1 MTHVAK
7 WKFEEVDKLT
17 SLIKDYPVIGI
28 ANVYGIPAKQMQKM
42 RNLLRGE
49 VLIRMSKKSLIEHS
63 LEKVSKEEKGISGLS
78 SHISGQPAFIF
89 SRINPFKL
97 NKILEKNRATAPAKP
112 GSIAPKDITVRKG
125 ETPFPP
131 GPLLGELQQAGIP
144 TTIQSGKITIKKDT
158 VVVKAGERISPQL
171 AMALS
176 RLGIEPME
184 LGIELL
190 AAYEDGTIFPGE
202 ALFID
207 EEKVFMDFQRVFRQ
221 AVSLCL
227 ESGYLTRSTA
237 ALALGKCFN
246 DARALAIEAG
256 IFEREVMGELL
267 SRAYLQMLSLASN
280 LKGDA
285 VGEELRSKLTSNEVN
300 AEAVAEVQPTEVEA
314 EPEEKEEE
322 KSEEEAMSGLDAL
335 FG

>member
-7 WKFEEVDKLT
+7 WKFEEVDELT

-28 ANVYGIPAKQMQKM
+28 ANVHGIPAKQMQKM

-49 VLIRMSKKSLIEHS
+49 VLIRMSKKSLMKHS

-78 SHISGQPAFIF
+78 DRISGQPAFIF
-89 SRINPFKL
+89 SKINPFKL
-97 NKILEKNRATAPAKP
+97 HKILEKNRANAPAKP
-112 GSIAPKDITVRKG
+112 HSIAPKDITVKRG

-144 TTIQSGKITIKKDT
+144 TTIQGGKITIKKDT
-158 VVVKAGERISPQL
+158 VVAKAGERISPQL

-190 AAYEDGTIFPGE
+190 AAYEDGTLFPGE

-207 EEKVFMDFQRVFRQ
+207 EEKVFMDFQKGFNQ
-221 AVSLCL
+221 AVNLSLQ
-227 ESGYLTRSTA
+227 SGYLTKDTA

-246 DARALAIEAG
+246 NARALALEAG

-267 SRAYLQMLSLASN
+267 SKAYLRMLSLASN

-285 VGEELRSKLTSNEVN
+285 VDEELRSKLNANEAKAD
-300 AEAVAEVQPTEVEA
+300 AEAEAKPTEAEA
-314 EPEEKEEE
+314 EPEGKEED
-322 KSEEEAMSGLDAL
+322 AASGLGAL